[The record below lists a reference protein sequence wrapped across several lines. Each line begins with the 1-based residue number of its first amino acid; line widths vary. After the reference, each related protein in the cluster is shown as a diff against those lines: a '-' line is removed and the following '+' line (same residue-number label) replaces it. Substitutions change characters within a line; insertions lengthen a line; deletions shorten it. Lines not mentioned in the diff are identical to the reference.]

1 MLYREDDM
9 ACIEVSD
16 NGAGMDAE
24 VIDRVLAR
32 KSGGGGSENPEEKS
46 VGLANVLSRLD
57 IFYDRK
63 EEVDIRSTPG
73 EGTSV
78 IIRMPVEKEELCTK

>member
-1 MLYREDDM
+1 M

-16 NGAGMDAE
+16 NGAGME
-24 VIDRVLAR
+24 EKVIERVLAR
-32 KSGGGGSENPEEKS
+32 QSVGTGSDNTEEKS

-57 IFYDRK
+57 IFYDKK
-63 EEVDIRSTPG
+63 EEVEIKSTLG

-78 IIRMPVEKEELCTK
+78 IIRIPMEKEDLCTE

>member
-1 MLYREDDM
+1 M

-16 NGAGMDAE
+16 NGAGMDRE

-32 KSGGGGSENPEEKS
+32 QSGGSGSDNTEEKS

-63 EEVDIRSTPG
+63 EEVEIKSAPG

-78 IIRMPVEKEELCTK
+78 IIRIPVEKEELCIE